1 MFMIIT
7 ALHLQLIYE
16 TPPRVY
22 IPHGSV
28 PVVFNDY
35 MFKDEKT
42 EECAERA
49 QQILGVDTIDST
61 TIDTSVERGASKWT
75 GHFNIG
81 VNFLLIGAS
90 LYPLS

>member
-1 MFMIIT
+1 MYISSRHVAEHSRNPCTMFVIIT
-7 ALHLQLIYE
+7 TLYLQLIYE

-61 TIDTSVERGASKWT
+61 TIDTSVDLGGRRC
-75 GHFNIG
+75 I
-81 VNFLLIGAS
+81 
-90 LYPLS
+90 

>member
-1 MFMIIT
+1 MFMILT

-61 TIDTSVERGASKWT
+61 TIDTSVERGASKST
-75 GHFNIG
+75 
-81 VNFLLIGAS
+81 
-90 LYPLS
+90 Y